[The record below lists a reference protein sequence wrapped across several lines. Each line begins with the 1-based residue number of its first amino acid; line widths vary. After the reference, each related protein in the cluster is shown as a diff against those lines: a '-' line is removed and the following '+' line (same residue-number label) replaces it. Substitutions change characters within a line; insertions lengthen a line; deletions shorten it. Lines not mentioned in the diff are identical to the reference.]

1 MKLICTQKERENII
15 IELTK
20 REAMSISID
29 IGVFKDVHNLRKA
42 TLDFKE
48 VLEEGI
54 KRIEG
59 DSDEC

>member
-1 MKLICTQKERENII
+1 MKLICTQKEREDII

-20 REAMSISID
+20 REAMCISID
-29 IGVFKDVHNLRKA
+29 IRVFKDVHNLRKA

-59 DSDEC
+59 DEK

>member
-1 MKLICTQKERENII
+1 MKLICTQKERENMI

-20 REAMSISID
+20 LEARLIKLDMECYRHAY
-29 IGVFKDVHNLRKA
+29 GVLRPDSLK
-42 TLDFKE
+42 LKE

-59 DSDEC
+59 DESG

>member
-1 MKLICTQKERENII
+1 MKLLSAQKEREEIT

-20 REAMSISID
+20 LEAMCIAID
-29 IGVFKDVHNLRKA
+29 IGVFKDIHSLRKD
-42 TLDFKE
+42 TIDFKE

-59 DSDEC
+59 DSDE